1 MQRSNSGILNNV
13 INNMID
19 ELSPEEIEQFLYLL
33 EKFTSYSKDVLMEW
47 SNEQIREFV
56 ILHKQ
61 KIERQ
66 ITDENERYFEFI
78 KEIMIR

>member
-33 EKFTSYSKDVLMEW
+33 EKFTTYSKDVLMEW